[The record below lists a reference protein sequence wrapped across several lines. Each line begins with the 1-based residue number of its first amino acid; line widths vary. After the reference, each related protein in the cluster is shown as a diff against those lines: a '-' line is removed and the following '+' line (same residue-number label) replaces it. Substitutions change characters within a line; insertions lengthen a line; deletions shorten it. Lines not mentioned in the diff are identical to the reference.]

1 MLTATTSIKLY
12 AWENAF
18 IRWVSEVRNNQ
29 ELRML
34 RKIGIVTVSAT
45 PLILYATQ
53 LIFEVVSEHF
63 NVERYSM

>member
-1 MLTATTSIKLY
+1 MINTSIKLY

-34 RKIGIVTVSAT
+34 RKIGIVTVCAAH
-45 PLILYATQ
+45 LIRVAL
-53 LIFEVVSEHF
+53 
-63 NVERYSM
+63 